1 MKYYTLLPFLVI
13 VLPGCSS
20 FFSAPTAVWP
30 WKGSINICQSVCTS
44 SEALDALN
52 AASQF
57 CRAVQNYY
65 ENGGQRTN
73 NAKLVVGGIGTI
85 AGTVVA
91 PVSGG
96 SAAAAWSGLS
106 GAANAFQ
113 LSIDEVFSSNLA
125 IKRRKEEKKSRRLL
139 LKALI
144 KSLMQMQVTTI
155 KKLSLLSRW
164 PLHAQWGQL

>member
-1 MKYYTLLPFLVI
+1 M
-13 VLPGCSS
+13 LPGCSS
-20 FFSAPTAVWP
+20 LLSAPTAVWP
-30 WKGSINICQSVCTS
+30 WKGSSICQSDCTS
-44 SEALDALN
+44 SEALGALN

-73 NAKLVVGGIGTI
+73 NAKLAVGGIGTI

-125 IKRRKEEKKSRRLL
+125 IKRRKEVQKAFVDGSNKIIDADASDYNKKVELAIKMATACAMGSAIADQAAM
-139 LKALI
+139 KAI
-144 KSLMQMQVTTI
+144 I
-155 KKLSLLSRW
+155 EER
-164 PLHAQWGQL
+164 